1 MKTYLLPCVCLQD
14 LCVNAGQA
22 GGVLSCPAC
31 GRSVA
36 VPKFRDMQA
45 LPESVLPLSR
55 PQRSWTVFHALV
67 LAGTLLA
74 FLSGT
79 AVFLIGSPPKAVV
92 DAATIRI
99 AVAAAS
105 DQKIFTA
112 WQNISRSGVDRSPTP
127 EEQTLL
133 HLSQFT
139 AGISWA
145 FTVIGVLGVVLA
157 MGGFLPM
164 ALGCCQSPR
173 RAEAVSR
180 AFIGLASWAALSAL
194 AGVATAE
201 PLSPGGVRTGIFGL
215 EASGNKFVYVFD
227 RSASMAEPGGRP
239 LAAAKR
245 ELLRSL
251 DELGEVQQFYLIFY
265 NQTLQVFDP
274 SGTRG
279 RLVFGT
285 EKNRQSARRFVEA
298 VRADGATIHADA
310 IAAALRLSPDAI
322 FLLTDADAGDDL
334 SEAELER
341 LTRSLGATKC
351 MVVQFGAEN
360 QEQSPRLALL
370 AKNSGGRY
378 RVLDVVATRDS
389 GDQAAAVD
397 AR

>member
-1 MKTYLLPCVCLQD
+1 MKTYLLPCVCLTE

-22 GGVLSCPAC
+22 GGVLKCPAC
-31 GRSVA
+31 GSSVT
-36 VPKFRDMQA
+36 VPKFRDMQG
-45 LPESVLPLSR
+45 LPESFSPLSR
-55 PQRSWTVFHALV
+55 PQRSWTVCHALV

-74 FLSGT
+74 LLSGT
-79 AVFLIGSPPKAVV
+79 AVFLIGSPPEAVV
-92 DAATIRI
+92 DAATIRM

-105 DQKIFTA
+105 DQKIFKA
-112 WQNISRSGVDRSPTP
+112 WQNMSRSGVARPPTP

-133 HLSQFT
+133 QLSQFSS
-139 AGISWA
+139 GISGA
-145 FTVIGVLGVVLA
+145 FTILGVLGAVLA
-157 MGGFLPM
+157 VGGFLPI
-164 ALGCCQSPR
+164 ALGRCQSSR

-180 AFIGLASWAALSAL
+180 ALMGLASWAALSTL

-227 RSASMAEPGGRP
+227 RSASMAEPEGRP

-265 NQTLQVFDP
+265 NQTLQVFNP

-279 RLVFGT
+279 RLIFGT

-310 IAAALRLSPDAI
+310 IAAALRLAPDAI

-341 LTRSLGATKC
+341 LTRSLGSTKC
-351 MVVQFGAEN
+351 MVVQFGGEN

-378 RVLDVVATRDS
+378 RVLDGSAAQGS
-389 GDQAAAVD
+389 GAQAAAVD